1 MQASDQIEQLLRDSF
16 PFAQHWFFRCTEGHV
31 YYLMND
37 EDSIA
42 LQHHQPPESWG
53 ARLDSGGWILAADE
67 GPTPVE
73 AVSNL
78 QTAISQIASIHATV
92 NALAGTTE
100 DAMTDA
106 SQALAAAREFQA
118 SREFWIKPIEDPQP

>member
-1 MQASDQIEQLLRDSF
+1 MQNQEEIEQLLRASF
-16 PFAQHWFFRCTEGHV
+16 PFAGHWFFRCTEGHV

-53 ARLDSGGWILAADE
+53 ARLESGGWILAADE
-67 GPTPVE
+67 GPTPGE

-78 QTAISQIASIHATV
+78 QIAIAQIASIHATV
-92 NALAGTTE
+92 NALAGTSE
-100 DAMTDA
+100 YPITDA
-106 SQALAAAREFQA
+106 SLALAAALNA
-118 SREFWIKPIEDPQP
+118 SEAISHNGRRFRS